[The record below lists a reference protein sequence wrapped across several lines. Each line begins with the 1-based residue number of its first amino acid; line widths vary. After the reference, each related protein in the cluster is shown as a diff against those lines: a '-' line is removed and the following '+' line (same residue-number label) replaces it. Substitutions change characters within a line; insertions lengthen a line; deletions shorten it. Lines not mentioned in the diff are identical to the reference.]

1 MQVILIDKSNGLAV
15 GSIDL
20 LSAEN
25 IFRYF
30 NIQLNGIRLER
41 VFDSKFSGNVYLI
54 KERNEVIFSTVSKSR
69 AMIEF
74 AVLVK

>member
-1 MQVILIDKSNGLAV
+1 LQVILIDKLNGTAV
-15 GSIDL
+15 GSIEL

-41 VFDSKFSGNVYLI
+41 VFDSKFSSNIYQI

>member
-1 MQVILIDKSNGLAV
+1 MQVILIDKLNGTAV
-15 GSIDL
+15 GSIEL

-41 VFDSKFSGNVYLI
+41 VFDSKFSSNIYQI

>member
-1 MQVILIDKSNGLAV
+1 MQVILIDKLNGTAV
-15 GSIDL
+15 GSIEL

-41 VFDSKFSGNVYLI
+41 VFDSEFSTNVYLI
-54 KERNEVIFSTVSKSR
+54 KERNEVIFSTISKSR

>member
-1 MQVILIDKSNGLAV
+1 MQVILIDKLNGTAV

>member
-41 VFDSKFSGNVYLI
+41 VFDSEFSTNVYLI

>member
-1 MQVILIDKSNGLAV
+1 LQVILIDKSNGLAV